1 MNVLQRLEKLEE
13 NTLEFE
19 VIEEFEFEDEEQKGV
34 DEL

>member
-34 DEL
+34 DQL

>member
-19 VIEEFEFEDEEQKGV
+19 VIEEFEFEDEE
-34 DEL
+34 